1 MQLHSIPEPVRV
13 ENERTLQLKPELRQ
27 TLYIAAW
34 AITAVMGVAGVTTY
48 YSSNPSALGAV
59 MAFLLFLGFMLT
71 MKSASALLFDA
82 QMPGTIRFIALLC
95 VIAVVIID
103 IFAFSHEKQ
112 TGVMARIE
120 SANAVDAG
128 YASKTE
134 QINRLQAELAACP
147 PNYFKNCRTPL
158 LQAIQTAQAAPDTLT
173 FNAKNA
179 GENRYWLALADWYNE
194 GKLPENQ
201 VDAGKIALYV
211 FSGMGLAG
219 SLFAVFAFGVHGA
232 SVSRVEYQRPAPTS
246 EAERIHERNERNHE
260 RNERIQQTYRHRLEA
275 AGVTVPPA
283 DTVLDQPISS
293 PETSERNERIHERTS
308 TLKNASDTLTDTL
321 SHTPDTLTDTL
332 KAEAEEGGDTLPSE
346 GDTYE
351 DWKQAVV
358 NGQCE
363 TIVRDMRL
371 WLQDVGAVEP
381 GKTKQAQLVAE
392 SYLMEAEAEGFVRE
406 IPNWVSGMRRKYEWT
421 GQGA

>member
-158 LQAIQTAQAAPDTLT
+158 LQAIQTAQASTDTLT

-211 FSGMGLAG
+211 FSGMGFVG

-232 SVSRVEYQRPAPTS
+232 SVNRLAYQRPTPST
-246 EAERIHERNERNHE
+246 
-260 RNERIQQTYRHRLEA
+260 
-275 AGVTVPPA
+275 P
-283 DTVLDQPISS
+283 
-293 PETSERNERIHERTS
+293 RNERIHERNHERTS
-308 TLKNASDTLTDTL
+308 TLSL
-321 SHTPDTLTDTL
+321 SES
-332 KAEAEEGGDTLPSE
+332 EAEEGGDTLQA
-346 GDTYE
+346 DTYA

-358 NGQCE
+358 DGQCE
-363 TIVRDMRL
+363 TIVRDMRI

-381 GKTKQAQLVAE
+381 GKTKVAQAVAE
-392 SYLMEAEAEGFVRE
+392 SYLSQAQAEGFIRE
-406 IPNWVSGMRRKYEWT
+406 IPNWVSGMRRKYAWT
-421 GQGA
+421 GQGT

>member
-71 MKSASALLFDA
+71 VKSASALLFDA
-82 QMPGTIRFIALLC
+82 QMPGTIRVIALLC
-95 VIAVVIID
+95 GIAVVIID

-158 LQAIQTAQAAPDTLT
+158 LQAIQTAQASTDTLT

-211 FSGMGLAG
+211 FSGMGFVG

-232 SVSRVEYQRPAPTS
+232 SVNRLEYQRPTLSNP
-246 EAERIHERNERNHE
+246 EQRNHQ
-260 RNERIQQTYRHRLEA
+260 RIQRTYRQNLEA
-275 AGVTVPPA
+275 VGVTVPSA
-283 DTVLDQPISS
+283 DMVLDQPV
-293 PETSERNERIHERTS
+293 TTGTADTQDERTS
-308 TLKNASDTLTDTL
+308 TLNTSE
-321 SHTPDTLTDTL
+321 S
-332 KAEAEEGGDTLPSE
+332 EAEEGGDTLHNE
-346 GDTYE
+346 GDTYD
-351 DWKQAVV
+351 DWKKAVV
-358 NGQCE
+358 NGQCD
-363 TIVRDMRL
+363 TIVRDMRI
-371 WLQDVGAVEP
+371 WLQDVGEVEQ
-381 GKTKQAQLVAE
+381 GKTKVAQAVAE
-392 SYLMEAEAEGFVRE
+392 SYLSQAQAEGFVRE